1 MRRGTFGATAL
12 VLCCVLVPGLAAC
25 GASDGFPDFT
35 APVVDDAGVIDD
47 ATESSLNTKLEQ
59 FRTTVGPQI
68 AVLVVDSTGST
79 TIEDYGI
86 DIAREWG
93 LGDKQRDDGVLLLIA
108 IDDRTL
114 RIETGSGIEGDLTDV
129 EAGRIIDSVVVPQLR
144 NDDPT
149 AAVVDGVDALT
160 TELSGQ
166 TYDFPDATPA
176 TGTST
181 TSTGDANIA
190 GALFGLFVVLIVGL
204 GIVGSMVRG
213 RRRGLGALDVLSI
226 LYIFSGSSRGGFGGG
241 GFGGGGFGGGGG
253 GGFSGGGASGSW

>member
-1 MRRGTFGATAL
+1 MKRGILAATAVGL
-12 VLCCVLVPGLAAC
+12 ALGLAAC
-25 GASDGFPDFT
+25 GAGEGFPEFT
-35 APVVDDAGVIDD
+35 APIVDEAGVVDDATED
-47 ATESSLNTKLEQ
+47 ALNAKLEQ
-59 FRTTVGPQI
+59 FRATVGPQI
-68 AVLVVDSTGST
+68 AVLVISSTGSS

-86 DIAREWG
+86 DVAREWSI
-93 LGDKQRDDGVLLLIA
+93 GDKQRDDGVLLLIA

-144 NDDPT
+144 NNDPT
-149 AAVVDGVDALT
+149 AAVSAGVDALT

-166 TYDFPDATPA
+166 AFDFPDAAPA
-176 TGTST
+176 TGTIT
-181 TSTGDANIA
+181 TATGDVGVAE
-190 GALFGLFVVLIVGL
+190 ALFGFFVLLVFGL
-204 GIVGSMVRG
+204 GIIGALVRG

>member
-1 MRRGTFGATAL
+1 MKRRITRGAATVGLSL
-12 VLCCVLVPGLAAC
+12 VLVVSLGSC
-25 GASDGFPDFT
+25 GSTEGFPEFT

-47 ATESSLNTKLEQ
+47 ATEDSLNAKLEQ
-59 FRTTVGPQI
+59 FRTAVGPQI

-86 DIAREWG
+86 DVAREWG
-93 LGDKQRDDGVLLLIA
+93 VGDKQRDDGVLLLIA
-108 IDDRTL
+108 VDDRRL
-114 RIETGSGIEGDLTDV
+114 RIETGSGIEGDLTDI

-144 NDDPT
+144 NNDPT
-149 AAVVDGVDALT
+149 AAVVAGVEALT

-166 TYDFPDATPA
+166 TYDFPDAAPATDTPA
-176 TGTST
+176 ATTGA
-181 TSTGDANIA
+181 TGMAE
-190 GALFGLFVVLIVGL
+190 ALFGLFIVLMVGL
-204 GIVGSMVRG
+204 GIVASMVRG

-226 LYIFSGSSRGGFGGG
+226 LYIFSGSSRGGS